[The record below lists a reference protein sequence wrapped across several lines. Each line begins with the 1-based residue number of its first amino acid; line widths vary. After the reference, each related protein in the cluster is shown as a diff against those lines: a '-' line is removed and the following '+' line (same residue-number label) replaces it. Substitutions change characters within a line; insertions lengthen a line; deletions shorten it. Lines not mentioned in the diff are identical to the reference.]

1 MIFWI
6 RIIKFNG
13 LYRNSIILW
22 QIGLSGFKY
31 QTINNKFSLIENK
44 LDSNCGFGLNVNDS
58 ILIDNDLIFLID
70 VYPSDN
76 KSNSKKFVFLS
87 NTAVVLEKNQYLID

>member
-1 MIFWI
+1 M
-6 RIIKFNG
+6 
-13 LYRNSIILW
+13 
-22 QIGLSGFKY
+22 
-31 QTINNKFSLIENK
+31 
-44 LDSNCGFGLNVNDS
+44 DSNCGFGLNVNDS

-87 NTAVVLEKNQYLID
+87 NTTVVFEKSIFNRLISWQIILNNYKNQM